1 MKLVK
6 TIAVLAA
13 ISLFSAAWAEGEV
26 YWIGATDRSWNDAD
40 SDWSS
45 GKIPTADETVVFTN
59 NNRTVVKIKTGNTA
73 SNVVFK
79 TGSLIRFSRTDGGAQ
94 AALKFKEINGDGKLE
109 LISTGLQANYAS
121 FSECFVSVND
131 IEIINDTTYSSKVSW
146 FDGGAT
152 EGGRMT
158 VNSRVSGTGKLELR
172 GNVTIAGETTL
183 TGSLKLESGSIV
195 KKLVYANGG
204 CNLTSDSAGTVEK
217 VHVRNGILA
226 YSSSALAAATG
237 VTVGEFVLDGGTLSV
252 GSGFAGTVASGDGSG
267 VLFLDGE
274 WVDADLVSLPSGIL
288 FIDAEDAANIDVRAT
303 IAGREWK
310 FSIKENAGV
319 YSLETKGAVYNFD
332 ELDFSLMTLL
342 SGQGSPRANK
352 SINNNNIRL
361 WDGEKEVT
369 FSRGIGTHAP
379 SRWFIKL
386 GGKGVSLSVCAGVDY
401 EAYDKT
407 GSSDGKAANVKF
419 IILDVENGV
428 KLAETGE
435 MTAATPYEQLDV
447 DLSGVETIELI
458 MDSLDSASW
467 DHADWAGGII
477 VMEAGYSPITKRENN
492 ANYWTGSGENDYWV
506 TPENWEFGLPV
517 SSATAAFDAD
527 ATVRIGNTE
536 AGGGLPSN
544 VSVSNVVVD
553 AGCTLT
559 LRPVNPEH
567 HDSPTLT
574 AQELNG
580 AGKIQLAKVGLVADY
595 STRNECVF
603 DVAEIEPIYVTRW
616 YNEIDSWIDGRT
628 DEGKKLTVKSD
639 LNCTGRI
646 SIYGNTSLEGDVTV
660 KRGFLINELAR
671 AETVL
676 YATADAYIKG
686 TNNIDSVGSITTVK
700 LSGGTYDYATYA
712 GKTWGLSMDGGA
724 IDIGDGTVL
733 GGELE
738 LGASEEGGIVRMTV
752 SSLAET
758 PAYPAALR
766 FAQGADISRVHVV
779 AKDGEGVQKT
789 YSIVEDAGVYSLV
802 EATPTDRVKWIGGGS
817 DNKWTTAANWLFSAV
832 PTATQTAVFEEDVEV
847 SITNGASV
855 EVYGL
860 VVDASVQFKAT
871 DEWGWANGPVI
882 NFQEISGTGKLGLK
896 HATLKA
902 ANASGVVRIACAE
915 LEIMS
920 NANNDA
926 GRTSDI
932 RGPSDVSN
940 AKLVVASPIIGVGR
954 LEVGAGVAFSG
965 DNSGFTGYVELLSV
979 GSYAAS
985 SRYFD
990 TTNSFFPNASTFAA
1004 RGRIFVNFTEG
1015 TAKLGNVE
1023 IGESWGASLVM
1034 KHGANVTLEISSG
1047 YIWDSHYGDGFEVW
1061 TRDEGADDYICYNSL
1076 KPSSGISDGCAGLT
1090 IKKVGDGTLVY
1101 GVTKAHSLAIE
1112 GGHVEF
1118 TGENSSGDDAAVN
1131 VTVKQGASVGSAAE
1145 FSHENPAWTNGGDVT
1160 VRHQFTFEPGGAIK
1174 QEYIATP
1181 VMVEQV
1187 EPVYE
1192 NEEFVSNIVSLVE
1205 SGDYTYS
1212 MRKLTIADDVDLANV
1227 VFGVTNPEDLPAVTK
1242 ASLADLPRFTM
1253 FAANSL
1259 SGAVATENGG
1269 YAPEGSEKN
1278 GSWIARPSRTV
1289 ANTVEFRPYVMSGFM
1304 VIIK

>member
-26 YWIGATDRSWNDAD
+26 YWIGGSDQSWDNNVWSRSTAPGAD
-40 SDWSS
+40 D
-45 GKIPTADETVVFTN
+45 TAVFTN
-59 NNRTVVKIKTGNTA
+59 DYILVKIKNGHCA
-73 SNVVFK
+73 SNVVFDA
-79 TGSLIRFSRTDGGAQ
+79 GSRIRFSRTNGGDQ
-94 AALKFKEINGDGKLE
+94 AAFGFKEINGGGKLE

-131 IEIINDTTYSSKVSW
+131 IEIIDDTTYSSKVSW
-146 FDGGAT
+146 FDGGST
-152 EGGRMT
+152 EGSRMT

-183 TGSLKLESGSIV
+183 SGSLKLESGSIV

-319 YSLETKGAVYNFD
+319 YSLEAKGAVYNFD

-352 SINNNNIRL
+352 SINNNDIRL
-361 WDGEKEVT
+361 WDGEKAVT

-401 EAYDKT
+401 EAYGKT

-419 IILDVENGV
+419 IILDVEKGV
-428 KLAETGE
+428 RLAETGE

-458 MDSLDSASW
+458 MDSLDSTSW
-467 DHADWAGGII
+467 DHADWAGGVI
-477 VMEAGYSPITKRENN
+477 VMEAGYSPVTKRENN

-527 ATVRIGNTE
+527 ATVRIGET
-536 AGGGLPSN
+536 GQGSTTPQN
-544 VSVSNVVVD
+544 VNVSNVVVD
-553 AGCTLT
+553 SGCTLT
-559 LRPVNPEH
+559 IRPVAPEFW
-567 HDSPTLT
+567 DSPTLT
-574 AQELNG
+574 VQELNG
-580 AGKIQLAKVGLVADY
+580 GGKIQLAKVGLVADY

-603 DVAEIEPIYVTRW
+603 GVAEIEPIYVTRW
-616 YNEIDSWIDGRT
+616 NDEIDSWINGKT
-628 DEGKKLTVKSD
+628 EEGKKLTVKSD

-646 SIYGNTSLEGDVTV
+646 SIYGNTSLEGDVII
-660 KRGFLINELAR
+660 KRGFLINELAS
-671 AETVL
+671 ATTVV
-676 YATADAYIKG
+676 YATSDAYIKG
-686 TNNIDSVGSITTVK
+686 TNNIDSVGTISTVK

-712 GKTWGLSMDGGA
+712 GKTWGLLLDGGA

-733 GGELE
+733 GDSALELE
-738 LGASEEGGIVRMTV
+738 ASAVGGIIRYTAA
-752 SSLAET
+752 SLATT
-758 PAYPAALR
+758 PAFPTGLT
-766 FAQGADISRVHVV
+766 FAEGADITSVYVV
-779 AKDGEGVQKT
+779 AKDGDGAQKT
-789 YSIVEDAGVYSLV
+789 YVINEDAGVYSLV
-802 EATPTDRVKWIGGGS
+802 EATATERVKWIGGGS
-817 DNKWTTAANWLFSAV
+817 DRNWTTAANWLFSAV
-832 PTATQTAVFEEDVEV
+832 PTATQTAVFAHDATVDVSNE
-847 SITNGASV
+847 TSV
-855 EVYGL
+855 DISNL
-860 VVDASVQFKAT
+860 VVNASVQLSAT
-871 DEWGWANGPVI
+871 SEWGWANGPVI

-902 ANASGVVRIACAE
+902 ANESGTARIACAE

-940 AKLVVASPIIGVGR
+940 AKLVVTSSITGVGR
-954 LEVGAGVAFSG
+954 LGVGAGVAFGG

-990 TTNSFFPNASTFAA
+990 TSNSFFPNATTFAA

-1047 YIWDSHYGDGFEVW
+1047 YVWDSHNGDGFEVW
-1061 TRDEGADDYICYNSL
+1061 TRDEGVDNYICYNSL
-1076 KPSSGISDGCAGLT
+1076 KPASGISDGCAGLT

-1101 GVTKAHSLAIE
+1101 GVTKAHSLVVE

-1118 TGENSSGDDAAVN
+1118 TGENSSGDDAAVS
-1131 VTVKQGASVGSAAE
+1131 VTVRAGASVGSAAARNTGV
-1145 FSHENPAWTNGGDVT
+1145 STTVGGDVT
-1160 VRHQFTFEPGGAIK
+1160 VRHQFIFEPGAMVK
-1174 QEYIATP
+1174 QDFVATP
-1181 VMVEQV
+1181 VTEEQL

-1192 NEEFVSNIVSLVE
+1192 DNTFVSNIVHIVE
-1205 SGDYTYS
+1205 TGEYVYS
-1212 MRKLTIADDVDLANV
+1212 MRKLTIAGAVDLANV
-1227 VFGVTNPEDLPAVTK
+1227 TFGVTNPEALPAVTRNLSK
-1242 ASLADLPRFTM
+1242 ANRFPVFAADSLA
-1253 FAANSL
+1253 
-1259 SGAVATENGG
+1259 GAVVSENGG
-1269 YAPEGSEKN
+1269 YAPEGTIRNAAWKFRRVSSNQDE
-1278 GSWIARPSRTV
+1278 I
-1289 ANTVEFRPYVMSGFM
+1289 EFYPCLNLGM
-1304 VIIK
+1304 VLLIR

>member
-13 ISLFSAAWAEGEV
+13 ISLSTAAWAEG
-26 YWIGATDRSWNDAD
+26 
-40 SDWSS
+40 
-45 GKIPTADETVVFTN
+45 
-59 NNRTVVKIKTGNTA
+59 
-73 SNVVFK
+73 
-79 TGSLIRFSRTDGGAQ
+79 
-94 AALKFKEINGDGKLE
+94 
-109 LISTGLQANYAS
+109 
-121 FSECFVSVND
+121 
-131 IEIINDTTYSSKVSW
+131 DTY
-146 FDGGAT
+146 
-152 EGGRMT
+152 
-158 VNSRVSGTGKLELR
+158 
-172 GNVTIAGETTL
+172 
-183 TGSLKLESGSIV
+183 
-195 KKLVYANGG
+195 
-204 CNLTSDSAGTVEK
+204 
-217 VHVRNGILA
+217 
-226 YSSSALAAATG
+226 
-237 VTVGEFVLDGGTLSV
+237 
-252 GSGFAGTVASGDGSG
+252 
-267 VLFLDGE
+267 
-274 WVDADLVSLPSGIL
+274 
-288 FIDAEDAANIDVRAT
+288 FI
-303 IAGREWK
+303 
-310 FSIKENAGV
+310 
-319 YSLETKGAVYNFD
+319 D
-332 ELDFSLMTLL
+332 ELDFSLMTIL
-342 SGQGSPRANK
+342 SGQGSPRAKK
-352 SINNNNIRL
+352 SIGNHDIQL

-379 SRWFIKL
+379 SRWFVKL

-407 GSSDGKAANVKF
+407 GSSDGKAANVNF
-419 IILDVENGV
+419 IILDVEKGV

-435 MTAATPYEQLDV
+435 MTAATPYKQLSV
-447 DLSGVETIELI
+447 DLRGVETIELI
-458 MDSLDSASW
+458 MDSLDSTSW
-467 DHADWAGGII
+467 DHADWADGVI
-477 VMEAGYSPITKRENN
+477 VMEDGYSPMTKRENN

-567 HDSPTLT
+567 YDSPTLT

-616 YNEIDSWIDGRT
+616 TAEIDSWINGKT
-628 DEGKKLTVKSD
+628 DEGKKLTIKSD

-646 SIYGNTSLEGDVTV
+646 SIYGNTSLEGDVII
-660 KRGFLINELAR
+660 KRGFLFNESAS
-671 AETVL
+671 AQTVVF
-676 YATADAYIKG
+676 ASSDAYIKG
-686 TNNIDSVGSITTVK
+686 TNNIDSVGTISTVK
-700 LSGGTYDYATYA
+700 ISGGTYDYALYA
-712 GKTWGLSMDGGA
+712 DKTWGLLLDGGA

-733 GGELE
+733 NDSALE
-738 LGASEEGGIVRMTV
+738 LGALEAGGVIRYTV
-752 SSLAET
+752 PSLAAA
-758 PAYPAALR
+758 PAFPAGLT
-766 FAQGADISRVHVV
+766 FAEGADISSVYVI
-779 AKDGEGVQKT
+779 AKDGDGAQKT
-789 YSIVEDAGVYSLV
+789 YSITEDAGVYSLV
-802 EATPTDRVKWIGGGS
+802 EAVSTAKVKWIGGGS
-817 DNKWTTAANWLFSAV
+817 DRNWTTPENWLFSAV
-832 PTATQTAVFEEDVEV
+832 PNETQTVVFSDDAMVNISNKTTVAVSAIEV
-847 SITNGASV
+847 N
-855 EVYGL
+855 
-860 VVDASVQFKAT
+860 ASVQFRAT
-871 DEWGWANGPVI
+871 DEWGWADGPVI
-882 NFQEISGTGKLGLK
+882 NFQNISGTGKLGLK
-896 HATLKA
+896 HTTLKA
-902 ANASGVVRIACAE
+902 ANESGTASIACAG

-920 NANNDA
+920 NGNNDA
-926 GRTSDI
+926 GRTSII

-940 AKLVVASPIIGVGR
+940 AKLVVSSAVTGVGR
-954 LEVGAGVAFSG
+954 LVVGAGVAFGG
-965 DNSGFTGYVELLSV
+965 DNSGFTGYVDLSSV

-990 TTNSFFPNASTFAA
+990 TTNSFFPNASTFSA

-1047 YIWDSHYGDGFEVW
+1047 YIWDSHNGDGFEVW

-1118 TGENSSGDDAAVN
+1118 TGENSSGDDADVN
-1131 VTVKQGASVGSAAE
+1131 VTVKAGASIGTPEA
-1145 FSHENPAWTNGGDVT
+1145 FSHENPNWTLGGDVT

-1187 EPVYE
+1187 EHVYE
-1192 NEEFVSNIVSLVE
+1192 NEVFVSNIVSLVE

-1253 FAANSL
+1253 FAANAL

-1269 YAPEGSEKN
+1269 YAPTGSEKN
-1278 GSWIARPSRTV
+1278 CKWLFRTKRNSV
-1289 ANTVEFRPYVMSGFM
+1289 NEVEFYPFQKLSFA
-1304 VIIK
+1304 VIVR